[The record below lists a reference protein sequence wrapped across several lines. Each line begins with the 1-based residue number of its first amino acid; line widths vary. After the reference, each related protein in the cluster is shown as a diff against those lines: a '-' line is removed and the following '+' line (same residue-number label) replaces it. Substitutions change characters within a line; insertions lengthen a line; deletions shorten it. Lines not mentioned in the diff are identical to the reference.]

1 MTIEARRAVF
11 EAARAK
17 ALGLGLK
24 FEDDPDFL
32 ASVEQWA
39 KSEIDMGELRLR
51 YMNLLYQRQDS
62 KWLGLPLNS
71 ISNPAVGDVD
81 LAEHTAEFLGDRLAL
96 FFLKVEDGDLHALG
110 GELPRGRGAKAGR
123 AAGDDGGNAVV
134 ELH

>member
-11 EAARAK
+11 EAARGK
-17 ALGLGLK
+17 ALSLGLK

-39 KSEIDMGELRLR
+39 KSEIDIRELRLR

-71 ISNPAVGDVD
+71 ISTPAAGGVD
-81 LAEHTAEFLGDRLAL
+81 LGASIDLPTTSGDIVNEQKWNAQQGEDLLGI
-96 FFLKVEDGDLHALG
+96 
-110 GELPRGRGAKAGR
+110 GE
-123 AAGDDGGNAVV
+123 
-134 ELH
+134 

>member
-81 LAEHTAEFLGDRLAL
+81 LAASIDLRTGDNVNE
-96 FFLKVEDGDLHALG
+96 K
-110 GELPRGRGAKAGR
+110 K
-123 AAGDDGGNAVV
+123 GNAQQG
-134 ELH
+134 EDPLGIGEKPRMGAFIIG